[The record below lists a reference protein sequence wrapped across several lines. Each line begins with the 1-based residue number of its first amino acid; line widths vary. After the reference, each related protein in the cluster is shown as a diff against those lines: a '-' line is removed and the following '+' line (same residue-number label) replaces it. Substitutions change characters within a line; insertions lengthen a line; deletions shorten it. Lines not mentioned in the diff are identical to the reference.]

1 MMTPVDNKIKQLIPG
16 AVLNNQQL
24 CDIFKCSPQGGM
36 RKSNTTHT
44 LVLITNHVESVYSD
58 VWDDDVLHYT
68 GMGQRG
74 DQSLEFMQN
83 KTLNEIEF
91 NGISVHYFEVFKDK
105 EYTYSGRLIK
115 AASPYQTQQYDAN
128 QLLRKV
134 WVFPLKLI
142 DNKLPNSV
150 FTDYK
155 KAQEEQV
162 HKYKVDKLLNKIIK
176 QNKKPGKRD
185 IVTPQYIRSAEL
197 AEFIKRLAEGKCD
210 LCENPAPFF
219 TRGNIPYLECHHI
232 LWLSEGGEDSIEN
245 TVALCP
251 NCHRKMHFVKD
262 EKDINKLKAI
272 ASLRAKEVSQKDE

>member
-1 MMTPVDNKIKQLIPG
+1 M
-16 AVLNNQQL
+16 
-24 CDIFKCSPQGGM
+24 
-36 RKSNTTHT
+36 
-44 LVLITNHVESVYSD
+44 
-58 VWDDDVLHYT
+58 
-68 GMGQRG
+68 
-74 DQSLEFMQN
+74 
-83 KTLNEIEF
+83 
-91 NGISVHYFEVFKDK
+91 
-105 EYTYSGRLIK
+105 
-115 AASPYQTQQYDAN
+115 
-128 QLLRKV
+128 
-134 WVFPLKLI
+134 
-142 DNKLPNSV
+142 PNSV

-197 AEFIKRLAEGKCD
+197 AEFIKRIADGKCD
-210 LCENPAPFF
+210 LCENRAPFF
-219 TRGNIPYLECHHI
+219 TSGNIPYLECHHI